1 LSEANCGP
9 YSNGHIS
16 SKNAWVHELL
26 TAGLRPTVRTLARVL
41 EKNGESAEVRW
52 ILRLRAGGAA
62 LTNAPVT
69 ARKNTTVGVT
79 MTVERLA
86 GVSGHAPL
94 IKFTLWGYRCLRC
107 GHGWPPRLK
116 QDVDLPRPP
125 KVENEP
131 RICPKCKSPY
141 WNVPRRKAG

>member
-1 LSEANCGP
+1 MTCQETPEDVCSLSM
-9 YSNGHIS
+9 
-16 SKNAWVHELL
+16 
-26 TAGLRPTVRTLARVL
+26 TALVKL
-41 EKNGESAEVRW
+41 
-52 ILRLRAGGAA
+52 
-62 LTNAPVT
+62 
-69 ARKNTTVGVT
+69 
-79 MTVERLA
+79 
-86 GVSGHAPL
+86 
-94 IKFTLWGYRCLRC
+94 TLWGYRCLRC